1 MTNYV
6 DKKFDAVLQRVDSR
20 LLSKLWL
27 FYRDYFGD
35 DDSCLDFFYRAV
47 RQEPICSG
55 KDLKE
60 ELLNGTSDN
69 NFVDSNNQLFIPRRM
84 LNCVERMVST
94 ARDMEQIRRGKDVF
108 KVVFLVTCAETLQK
122 LSRNVGKKKELL
134 FNFFTR
140 YTSDADKKYICDHF
154 LYVSDNTPPPVDVS
168 FWRFI
173 SVINEYRN
181 CATHESDYWDICFN
195 NENGEDKTPI
205 LVSVDAQLTKKPT
218 KTHDFYRS
226 TLSYHEFER
235 IFVRTCIR
243 FIQSYIDKQEDNSS
257 S

>member
-6 DKKFDAVLQRVDSR
+6 DIKFDAVLQRVDSR

-94 ARDMEQIRRGKDVF
+94 ARDMEQIRRGKDVLKLF
-108 KVVFLVTCAETLQK
+108 FSSHAQK
-122 LSRNVGKKKELL
+122 LSRN
-134 FNFFTR
+134 
-140 YTSDADKKYICDHF
+140 
-154 LYVSDNTPPPVDVS
+154 
-168 FWRFI
+168 
-173 SVINEYRN
+173 
-181 CATHESDYWDICFN
+181 
-195 NENGEDKTPI
+195 
-205 LVSVDAQLTKKPT
+205 
-218 KTHDFYRS
+218 
-226 TLSYHEFER
+226 
-235 IFVRTCIR
+235 
-243 FIQSYIDKQEDNSS
+243 
-257 S
+257 